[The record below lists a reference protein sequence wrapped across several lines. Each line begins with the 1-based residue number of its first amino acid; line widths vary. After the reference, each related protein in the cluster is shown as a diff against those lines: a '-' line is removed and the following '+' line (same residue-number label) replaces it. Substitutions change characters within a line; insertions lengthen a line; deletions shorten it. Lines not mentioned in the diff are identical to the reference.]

1 MRTRFTTED
10 TENAQRNTDLNA
22 KRSENRSREHF
33 LILKISF
40 AFFCIFREIRGRAHF
55 LPFSSFFSVLS
66 MVSSE
71 PGSVRTF
78 RKRHKKRTP
87 KSLSESWISQFK
99 TLITTRSGRT
109 LCWLRPCG
117 GRLHAFCKRR
127 LLYCRRRPAHQP
139 VSSRSADPS
148 CCGQHSG
155 PSG

>member
-66 MVSSE
+66 VVRSDLIGTLLPEE
-71 PGSVRTF
+71 PKFLHWR
-78 RKRHKKRTP
+78 
-87 KSLSESWISQFK
+87 
-99 TLITTRSGRT
+99 
-109 LCWLRPCG
+109 
-117 GRLHAFCKRR
+117 GRLHFTRGNSGAPDSLCRSFPDRAVGILR
-127 LLYCRRRPAHQP
+127 LSDPLHDVPFQLLQRP
-139 VSSRSADPS
+139 
-148 CCGQHSG
+148 
-155 PSG
+155 